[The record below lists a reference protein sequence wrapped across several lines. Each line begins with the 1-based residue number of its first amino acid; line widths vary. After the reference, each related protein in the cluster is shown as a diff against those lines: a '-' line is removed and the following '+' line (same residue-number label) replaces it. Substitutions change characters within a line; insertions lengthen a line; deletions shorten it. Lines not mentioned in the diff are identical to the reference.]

1 MNSRGP
7 IQLPQFM
14 SNQFDPFKFTAPT
27 AKPLPVIL
35 LLDCSG
41 SMSGEKIRN
50 LNDAVRDM
58 LEVFRDTENSE
69 VEIHVA
75 VITFGAE
82 VKLQHALA
90 TSCDI
95 QWHDLSA
102 SGGTPLGT
110 ALRMAKAMIEDK
122 DIVPSRAYRPA
133 VVLVSD
139 GQPTDSWENPLQAFI
154 SEGRSAKCD
163 RMAMAI
169 GADAD
174 EVVLG
179 KFIEGTKN
187 PLCYAENAKQLRD
200 FFKYV
205 TMSVT
210 SRTKLQTPDVVP
222 EASTIDAKPAT
233 IEARAEK
240 PKPPTEKPSDEAGNN
255 EQQAEE
261 GFSW

>member
-1 MNSRGP
+1 MNTP
-7 IQLPQFM
+7 
-14 SNQFDPFKFTAPT
+14 FDPSKFTAAK

-35 LLDCSG
+35 LLDVSG

-58 LEVFRDTENSE
+58 LEVFRDTENGE
-69 VEIHVA
+69 TEIWVA

-82 VKLQHALA
+82 VKLHQALI
-90 TSCDI
+90 SVGNI

-110 ALRMAKAMIEDK
+110 AFKMAKAMIEDK
-122 DIVPSRAYRPA
+122 DVVPSRAYRPA

-139 GQPTDSWENPLQAFI
+139 GRPGDSWESPLQAFI

-187 PLCYAENAKQLRD
+187 SLFYAENAKQLRD
-200 FFKYV
+200 FFKFV

-210 SRTKLQTPDVVP
+210 IRTKSQMPNIVPD
-222 EASTIDAKPAT
+222 ASAIDVEPAT
-233 IEARAEK
+233 IEARKEK
-240 PKPPTEKPSDEAGNN
+240 PKSATQKSSDD
-255 EQQAEE
+255 E
-261 GFSW
+261 GGYW

>member
-1 MNSRGP
+1 
-7 IQLPQFM
+7 M
-14 SNQFDPFKFTAPT
+14 SNIPFDPSKFTAPK
-27 AKPLPVIL
+27 AKLLPVIL
-35 LLDCSG
+35 LLDVSG

-58 LEVFRDTENSE
+58 LNTFRNTENGE
-69 VEIHVA
+69 TEIHVA

-82 VKLQHALA
+82 VKLHQALA
-90 TSCDI
+90 SAGDI

-102 SGGTPLGT
+102 SGGTPLGV
-110 ALRMAKAMIEDK
+110 AFQMAKAMIEDK
-122 DIVPSRAYRPA
+122 DVLPKHRVFRPT

-139 GQPTDSWENPLQAFI
+139 GRPGDSWENPLRGFI
-154 SEGRSAKCD
+154 SDGRSAKCD

-187 PLCYAENAKQLRD
+187 PLFYAENAKQLRD
-200 FFKYV
+200 VFKFI

-210 SRTKLQTPDVVP
+210 TRINSQTPDILP
-222 EASTIDAKPAT
+222 DASAIDVSPAT
-233 IEARAEK
+233 IETRREK
-240 PKPPTEKPSDEAGNN
+240 PKSVTQKSSDDAGKD
-255 EQQAEE
+255 EQSSED
-261 GFSW
+261 GYW

>member
-1 MNSRGP
+1 
-7 IQLPQFM
+7 M
-14 SNQFDPFKFTAPT
+14 STTFDPSKFTAPT

-50 LNDAVRDM
+50 LTDAVRDM
-58 LEVFRDTENSE
+58 LEVFRDTGNSE
-69 VEIHVA
+69 TEIHVA

-82 VKLQHALA
+82 VKLEHPLA
-90 TSCDI
+90 TAGDI
-95 QWHDLSA
+95 QWHNLSA

-110 ALRMAKAMIEDK
+110 ALQMAKAMIEDK
-122 DIVPSRAYRPA
+122 DVIPSRAYRPT

-139 GQPTDSWENPLQAFI
+139 GRPGDSWENPLRAFI

-179 KFIEGTKN
+179 MFLEGTMN
-187 PLCYAENAKQLRD
+187 SLFYAENAKQLRD

-210 SRTKLQTPDVVP
+210 IRTKSQTPNILSESSAIDV
-222 EASTIDAKPAT
+222 KPAT
-233 IEARAEK
+233 IEARSEK
-240 PKPPTEKPSDEAGNN
+240 PKSVTCRPSDETGKI
-255 EQQAEE
+255 EHPSEE
-261 GFSW
+261 GYW